1 MLICAALSLFPSHLV
16 PRVADWGSAVTDSLR
31 SCFSAD
37 RWARGPTLVLP
48 ENGFSMPLCAATAI
62 LLSCQSQTA
71 WLTLSVVPPL
81 NSGGL
86 LRPAAG

>member
-1 MLICAALSLFPSHLV
+1 MQ
-16 PRVADWGSAVTDSLR
+16 
-31 SCFSAD
+31 
-37 RWARGPTLVLP
+37 P

-86 LRPAAG
+86 LLGSRSQRQGRGTEKMEAGSELMEVEKAQGESAEG

>member
-1 MLICAALSLFPSHLV
+1 M
-16 PRVADWGSAVTDSLR
+16 ADLGSAVTDSR
-31 SCFSAD
+31 SSCFWAD
-37 RWARGPTLVLP
+37 RWARGPTLVQP

-71 WLTLSVVPPL
+71 GLTLSVVAPL